1 MPVFL
6 RQVYTAFDTHLDAL
20 GVYKLDTV
28 GDAFVV
34 VAGLDGFKSKE
45 ASVWIPYIVLRS
57 RGFFSK
63 LLAPRMAGADPIP
76 LNKRQTSSSWC
87 SFEQDLSCTLWAA
100 SRGERFQKIE
110 KRGEREKSFEQS
122 QGGMF
127 VTYADREN
135 KTKQN
140 MQQDHAMAM
149 VKYAFR
155 TLFELERIKTEED
168 LKFEMRV
175 GLHTGPCI
183 GGVIGMLKPR

>member
-1 MPVFL
+1 MFPNVEHVRALVKGRRVVDHLEDVTIMFSDL
-6 RQVYTAFDTHLDAL
+6 KGYTQWASEESPREVYRVLNKVYTAFDTHLDAL

-45 ASVWIPYIVLRS
+45 
-57 RGFFSK
+57 
-63 LLAPRMAGADPIP
+63 
-76 LNKRQTSSSWC
+76 
-87 SFEQDLSCTLWAA
+87 
-100 SRGERFQKIE
+100 
-110 KRGEREKSFEQS
+110 
-122 QGGMF
+122 
-127 VTYADREN
+127 
-135 KTKQN
+135 
-140 MQQDHAMAM
+140 DHAMAM

-183 GGVIGMLKPR
+183 GGVIGMLKPRYLCWGRTPLISNELEAAGTPGKLLVRNLRRR